1 MCLLFPRREIYE
13 CAFFNPDI
21 VNLLLKATGGRD
33 RRPNF
38 GGQWFHEVESL
49 GGMQTYL
56 CSWLFSRSL
65 FWLDT

>member
-38 GGQWFHEVESL
+38 GG
-49 GGMQTYL
+49 
-56 CSWLFSRSL
+56 
-65 FWLDT
+65 